1 MEGEVRK
8 GMFRMPQVS
17 SLHKKMKEAESP
29 TEAESGLGKVVSR
42 VPELLGKV

>member
-1 MEGEVRK
+1 MRK

>member
-8 GMFRMPQVS
+8 GMSRMTQVS
-17 SLHKKMKEAESP
+17 SLHKMKEVESPSEAESR
-29 TEAESGLGKVVSR
+29 LGKVVSR